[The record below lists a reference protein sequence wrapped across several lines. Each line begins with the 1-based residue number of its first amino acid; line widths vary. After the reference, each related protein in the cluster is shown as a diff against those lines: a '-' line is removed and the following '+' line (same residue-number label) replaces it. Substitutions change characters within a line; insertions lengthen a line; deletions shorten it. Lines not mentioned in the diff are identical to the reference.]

1 MRIVTLGLAAA
12 FMALWAAVPA
22 TAADPISA
30 QAIADALG
38 FSAEQNAKLQAGEIV
53 SSEIEEST
61 EKQLAV
67 ALALKVPATLDDVAK
82 SVTGGT
88 TLEAN
93 KQIQAYG
100 RIDPAKIEEGLAGI
114 TLEKGEVT
122 KLLAV
127 EPGSTFN
134 LSTDEIAVFQNLA
147 GQFKAGDPAA
157 AEAVTAA
164 YRQVLAGRM
173 QAYLDRGL
181 DGISD
186 YDRGG
191 GDASSAADDLRA
203 AAEASTLVQKAAPD
217 LYGAFLAYP
226 DQGVEGVDNQFYW
239 VRQVADDRP
248 DYVLTHRMVQRRP
261 DLLVLLSRDFYV
273 GHSFNAAQAAA
284 GALPVEDGVVI
295 FYGNRTSSDQVA
307 GFMSGMRHEIGRGM
321 MRDSLVEAMEDIRA
335 AWQR

>member
-1 MRIVTLGLAAA
+1 M
-12 FMALWAAVPA
+12 
-22 TAADPISA
+22 
-30 QAIADALG
+30 
-38 FSAEQNAKLQAGEIV
+38 
-53 SSEIEEST
+53 
-61 EKQLAV
+61 
-67 ALALKVPATLDDVAK
+67 
-82 SVTGGT
+82 
-88 TLEAN
+88 
-93 KQIQAYG
+93 
-100 RIDPAKIEEGLAGI
+100 
-114 TLEKGEVT
+114 
-122 KLLAV
+122 
-127 EPGSTFN
+127 
-134 LSTDEIAVFQNLA
+134 FQNLA

-181 DGISD
+181 DGIAD

-335 AWQR
+335 AWQP

>member
-1 MRIVTLGLAAA
+1 MRAVTLCLAAA
-12 FMALWAAVPA
+12 FMALPEIYPADAAE
-22 TAADPISA
+22 PISA
-30 QAIADALG
+30 KEIADAMGL
-38 FSAEQNAKLQAGEIV
+38 SANDQAKLLAGEIV
-53 SSEIEEST
+53 SSEIEETT

-67 ALALKVPATLDDVAK
+67 ALALKVPATIDDIAR
-82 SVTGGT
+82 SVSEGT

-100 RIDPAKIEEGLAGI
+100 RIDPAQIDQGLAGV
-114 TLEKGEVT
+114 TLEEDEVA

-127 EPGSTFN
+127 KPGSTFN
-134 LSTDEIAVFQNLA
+134 LSSDEIAVFQDLA
-147 GQFKAGDPAA
+147 GQFKAADPAA

-181 DGISD
+181 DGIAA

-191 GDASSAADDLRA
+191 GDASSPAEDLRA
-203 AAEASTLVQKAAPD
+203 AAEAATLVQKAAPD
-217 LYGAFLAYP
+217 LYQAFLAYP
-226 DQGVEGVDNQFYW
+226 DQGVDGVDNEFYW

-248 DYVLTHRMVQRRP
+248 DHLLTHRMVQRQADR
-261 DLLVLLSRDFYV
+261 LAMLSRDFYV

-284 GALPVEDGVVI
+284 GALPVDDGVVI

-335 AWQR
+335 AWQP